1 MKNRIRYFSLIV
13 ALSITCMLASFGAVE
28 VAFAIEGADTGEP
41 EVTEPGGSDPEKTG
55 EPEVTE
61 LTTPVIV
68 LDNDQIT
75 ADEIGDILVEGTV
88 SIGLGQE
95 VGVFDADGDECFG
108 TTTVGKSGE
117 EETFTILISSESLH
131 YGDNSF
137 TVRSLPVEDVLNGSD
152 PVAVTITIPK
162 KNQTITAD
170 DITFKEGGSAN
181 INASVDTDLPLTY
194 VSSKPAIAT
203 VNASGTLV
211 GKRGGKT
218 QVTVRQVGNDE
229 YNPASIKI
237 TVTVIPTTF
246 RIAFDP
252 AGGEGTVTEQAVKPG
267 QRVHLKANKFK
278 REGYKFMGWATAS
291 GKPVTTNPDVTKF
304 KNVNMKHFQLGKVK
318 YKNKASVKDLAKVGK
333 TVKLYAVWK
342 GTGPAAAAD
351 WSRLV
356 ARDNK
361 FGYNLFGG
369 HLGKKYGKK
378 HRAGKKKNKFGCYFC
393 KTNTMSNKY
402 CWRGGKSYVCMTF
415 VNAAYAHGANCKT
428 FWKKNKTCRVLYING
443 KADIPRVK
451 KKCKALKLIGH
462 PTVTKAKKGDIL
474 IKQNWHVMMYIGKIK
489 NKYYIS
495 EASTETGIQIAGF
508 SEVTMNKIFKEYTVF
523 RLK

>member
-1 MKNRIRYFSLIV
+1 MAASL
-13 ALSITCMLASFGAVE
+13 GAAD
-28 VAFAIEGADTGEP
+28 VAFAANGETGEP
-41 EVTEPGGSDPEKTG
+41 EVTEPVGQDSEASG
-55 EPEVTE
+55 EPEATE
-61 LTTPVIV
+61 LSAPTIV

-75 ADEIGDILVEGTV
+75 VEGMGDIYVEGTV
-88 SIGLGQE
+88 SIGLGQD
-95 VGVFDADGDECFG
+95 VGVFDAEGNECYATAAVGNSGD
-108 TTTVGKSGE
+108 
-117 EETFTILISSESLH
+117 EETFAILLETRFLK

-137 TVRSLPVEDVLNGSD
+137 QIMSLPKEGVINGSD
-152 PVAVTITIPK
+152 AVTVTITIID
-162 KNQTITAD
+162 NRQEQTIAAG
-170 DITFKEGGSAN
+170 DITFKEGKSIK
-181 INASVDTDLPLTY
+181 INASVDTGLPLTY
-194 VSSKPAIAT
+194 TSAKPRIAT
-203 VNASGTLV
+203 VDSAGTLV

-218 QVTVRQVGNDE
+218 QVTISQDGNSDFK
-229 YNPASIKI
+229 PASITI
-237 TVTVIPTTF
+237 TITVIPTTF

-252 AGGEGTVTEQAVKPG
+252 AGGEGTITEQAVKPG
-267 QRVHLKANKFK
+267 QKVRLKANKFT
-278 REGYKFMGWATAS
+278 REGYKFVGWATAS
-291 GKPVTTNPDVTKF
+291 GRPVTTNTDVTKF

-318 YKNKASVKDLAKVGK
+318 YKNKAAVKDLAKVGK
-333 TVKLYAVWK
+333 TVKLYAVWR

-351 WSRLV
+351 WSMLV

-402 CWRGGKSYVCMTF
+402 CWRGGKTYVCMTF

-451 KKCKALKLIGH
+451 KNCKALKLIGH

-474 IKQNWHVMMYIGKIK
+474 IKHNWHVMMYIGKIK